1 MHYELNWSFP
11 FWRWFVPPFGEGRA
25 LTKAGAKRS
34 AEALIL
40 RLQEARRPS
49 PDS

>member
-11 FWRWFVPPFGEGRA
+11 FWRWLVPPFGEGRS

-34 AEALIL
+34 AEAMIL
-40 RLQEARRPS
+40 SLKAARRLS
-49 PDS
+49 SQA